1 MQVRQLDDLPLIQR
15 LAWDYWT
22 PIMDV
27 QRPVNSLEQSMKK
40 FDKKKTMQTMM
51 NEFGPTSAITL
62 SKLNKKELPP
72 DIQSLIMSKIEDPW
86 YSTVKTRRET
96 IFLVKYLGQRNFSN
110 LLKICFL
117 YRVVMDIMQS
127 FVNLL
132 LKDSVTH
139 FKVQAAPAPAHI
151 YRPLEPDLSLVP
163 ISLDYM
169 KHLVGV
175 SAEYSAKELE
185 GNPNPRFVISND
197 NDKIKKFYEFSYDAL
212 LEDFK
217 NTLKINNIEPA
228 SFVVDQ
234 EFREYV
240 SWPIIY
246 IFQDFMFP
254 VLNKLCE
261 LNQYQETH
269 EDVKNIDFMDLLTKR
284 EPTPTEYKD
293 MKKFFFVPEKT
304 LARQRSSFARA
315 VFDKQTQGQ
324 EDEYEYGGRRSYQ
337 KKNRTNKR
345 LKKNTR
351 IKNKKKCSSS
361 RKYIKNI

>member
-1 MQVRQLDDLPLIQR
+1 MQVRQLDDLPLVQR
-15 LAWDYWT
+15 LAWNYWA
-22 PIMDV
+22 PIMAV
-27 QRPVNSLEQSMKK
+27 QRPIKSLEQSMKN

-51 NEFGPTSAITL
+51 NEVGPTAAITL

-139 FKVQAAPAPAHI
+139 FKVQAAPI
-151 YRPLEPDLSLVP
+151 YRDPLEPDLSLVP
-163 ISLDYM
+163 ISLEYM
-169 KHLVGV
+169 KHLVGA
-175 SAEYSAKELE
+175 SAEELE
-185 GNPNPRFVISND
+185 GEERPVISND

-212 LEDFK
+212 LEDLK
-217 NTLKINNIEPA
+217 NILKINKIEPA
-228 SFVVDQ
+228 SFVINQ

-240 SWPIIY
+240 LWPIMY

-284 EPTPTEYKD
+284 EPTPTEYED

-345 LKKNTR
+345 LKNPR

-361 RKYIKNI
+361 RKIHKKYIN

>member
-1 MQVRQLDDLPLIQR
+1 MQVRQLNDLHLIQR
-15 LAWDYWT
+15 LGWDYWT

-27 QRPVNSLEQSMKK
+27 QDVQRPINSLEQSVKN
-40 FDKKKTMQTMM
+40 FDKTNTRQTME
-51 NEFGPTSAITL
+51 NEFGPTAAITL
-62 SKLNKKELPP
+62 SKLNKTGLPP
-72 DIQSLIMSKIEDPW
+72 EIRSLIMSKIKDPW
-86 YSTVKTRRET
+86 YSTERSRRQT

-110 LLKICFL
+110 LLKIFVL

-132 LKDSVTH
+132 LKHSVTH
-139 FKVQAAPAPAHI
+139 FKVQAAPASI
-151 YRPLEPDLSLVP
+151 YRDPLEPDLSLVP

-169 KHLVGV
+169 KKLVV
-175 SAEYSAKELE
+175 ESAEELTGE
-185 GNPNPRFVISND
+185 PRPVINND
-197 NDKIKKFYEFSYDAL
+197 NEKLKEFYTFSYHAL

-217 NTLKINNIEPA
+217 NSLKINKVDPA
-228 SFVVDQ
+228 SFVIDQ
-234 EFREYV
+234 EFFEYV

-269 EDVKNIDFMDLLTKR
+269 EDIKNIDFMDLLTKK
-284 EPTPTEYKD
+284 EPTPIEYKN
-293 MKKFFFVPEKT
+293 MIPAKT
-304 LARQRSSFARA
+304 LADQRRRFARA
-315 VFDKQTQGQ
+315 VFDEQTKGQ
-324 EDEYEYGGRRSYQ
+324 DQDDEYQYGGRRSYH

-345 LKKNTR
+345 VKKNTR

-361 RKYIKNI
+361 RKIHKKYIK

>member
-62 SKLNKKELPP
+62 SKLNKKELPH

-139 FKVQAAPAPAHI
+139 FKVQAAPI
-151 YRPLEPDLSLVP
+151 YRDPLEPDLSLVP

-169 KHLVGV
+169 KHLVGA
-175 SAEYSAKELE
+175 SAEELE
-185 GNPNPRFVISND
+185 GKRRFVISND
-197 NDKIKKFYEFSYDAL
+197 NDKIKKFYEFSYNAL

-324 EDEYEYGGRRSYQ
+324 EDEYQYGGRRSYQ

-361 RKYIKNI
+361 RKIHKKYIN